1 MGAGLPP
8 RGFRMPQGCDVAKL
22 LQPYL
27 FDVVLKL
34 HWGLG
39 GGWEVI
45 LFFGAKVLDQW
56 MLKLSAAVFQ

>member
-1 MGAGLPP
+1 
-8 RGFRMPQGCDVAKL
+8 MPQGCDVAKL